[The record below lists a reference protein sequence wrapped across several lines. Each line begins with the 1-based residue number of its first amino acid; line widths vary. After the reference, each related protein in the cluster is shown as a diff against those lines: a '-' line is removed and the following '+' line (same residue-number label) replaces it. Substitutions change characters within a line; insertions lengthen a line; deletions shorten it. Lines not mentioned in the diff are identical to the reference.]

1 MANGS
6 HKVIIAALLGNLMI
20 AIIKFVAAFQSG
32 SSAMFSEAIHSIVDT
47 SNQGLLLFGL
57 HRSRRKADENHPLG
71 YGKELYFWAFIVA
84 LLIFSVGGGVSIFE
98 GLHKLSTENHSIKN
112 PMMNYIVLGFSI
124 LFEGYALWV
133 AVREFNKNRGNT
145 PFFQAIRDSKD
156 PVIFTVLLEDSAA
169 LIGIAFAFI
178 GITLSHVF
186 HIYVADAIASISIGI
201 LLCLVAWLM
210 ATETKSLLLGE
221 SASVKVKQQITD
233 IIAVDTRSDID
244 KINEILTLQA
254 SPESIFVVMSLDFSD
269 SLTSAQVEQLVSDL
283 EKDIKETCDG
293 VNKVFIEAQ
302 SFSAHL
308 QAISLLEQEN
318 HSKSE

>member
-1 MANGS
+1 MASGS
-6 HKVIIAALLGNLMI
+6 HKVIIAALFGNLMI

-32 SSAMFSEAIHSIVDT
+32 SSAMFSEAIHSVVDT
-47 SNQGLLLFGL
+47 CNQGLLLFGL
-57 HRSRRKADENHPLG
+57 HRSRRKADTNHPLG

-98 GLHKLSTENHSIKN
+98 GVHKLSSESHSIQN
-112 PMMNYIVLGFSI
+112 PMMNYIVLGFSM

-156 PVIFTVLLEDSAA
+156 PAVFTVLLEDSAA
-169 LIGIAFAFI
+169 LIGIILAFI
-178 GITLSHVF
+178 GILLSHVF
-186 HIYVADAIASISIGI
+186 HFYIADAIASICIGI
-201 LLCLVAWLM
+201 LLCLVAWFM
-210 ATETKSLLLGE
+210 AVETKSLLLGE
-221 SASVKVKQQITD
+221 SASVKVEQQIRT
-233 IIAVDTRSDID
+233 ILAVDTRSDID

-269 SLTSAQVEQLVSDL
+269 SLTSAQVEKLVSDL
-283 EKDIKETCDG
+283 EKDIKKNCPD
-293 VNKVFIEAQ
+293 VHKIFIEAQ

-308 QAISLLEQEN
+308 QAISLNEQEN
-318 HSKSE
+318 HSKS